1 MVTFHVKY
9 GKIKKEGGYPVAGK
23 RQLILRNERMD
34 LYKGVGIYCVIAIHV
49 LFPGSFG
56 MAVRVLSRFAVPF
69 FFLTAGYFNLGATP
83 AQLKRRAVRTGLL
96 LAGSCIPYLLLG
108 IVLTVIR
115 GEAPIPW
122 LRTMISAGTVKDFIF
137 YHTIPFPY
145 AWQLWFLG
153 ALTMVYLFWWAIA
166 TLCAHLKQAM
176 PYDAMAVV
184 AVLLLVV
191 HLGLGEGMA
200 LSGKALD
207 NRILRNAMLDG
218 LPFFALGSWCG
229 WRRRD
234 IRALSVSWHWV
245 MILGVTVSF
254 AEAYFVGKQELYV
267 GTVILLAGM
276 MGRCIRYRRVSK
288 GKVSAYLQLCGEL
301 LTFPIFV
308 IHLLVIAVFREIP
321 VLDPVQQMGWILPIT
336 VALLSTILAVVWF
349 VITATLKEKVGEE
362 KQK

>member
-1 MVTFHVKY
+1 M
-9 GKIKKEGGYPVAGK
+9 AGK

-83 AQLKRRAVRTGLL
+83 GELKHRAVRTGLL
-96 LAGSCIPYLLLG
+96 LAGACIPYLLLG

-115 GEAPIPW
+115 GDALLPW
-122 LRTMISAGTVKDFIF
+122 LRGLISYGTIKDFIF
-137 YHTIPFPY
+137 YHTIPLPY

-166 TLCAHLKQAM
+166 TLCAHLKRAM
-176 PYDAMAVV
+176 PYGTMAVV
-184 AVLLLVV
+184 SVVLLAI

-200 LSGKALD
+200 LSGRTLD

-229 WRRRD
+229 WRRLD
-234 IRALSVSWHWV
+234 IKGLSVPWHWV
-245 MILGVTVSF
+245 MVLGAVVSF
-254 AEAYFVGKQELYV
+254 AEAYFVGKQELYL

-288 GKVSAYLQLCGEL
+288 GTVSAYLQLCGEL
-301 LTFPIFV
+301 LTLPVFV
-308 IHLLVIAVFREIP
+308 IHLLVIAAFREIP
-321 VLDPVQQMGWILPIT
+321 ALDPVQQTGWILPPI
-336 VALLSTILAVVWF
+336 VALLSTVFAVMWF
-349 VITATLKEKVGEE
+349 VIIATLREQGRKDTNK
-362 KQK
+362 KI